1 MLIGRDSELQQ
12 LNRYYGREGSQ
23 IVVVYGQRNIGKTAL
38 IREFIL
44 GKPSDFYMARSCSER
59 EQRYQWARQLEEAGY
74 TISDYPAYKEI
85 FSLLAEGE
93 EKKVLVVEEFQ
104 NLIKADSTFMQ
115 ELADFIRLHGQTQ
128 RLLVILSSST
138 VGWVEKHMV
147 EKIGETAYA
156 LSGLL
161 KLKELKFKDCMEFFP
176 EYDKKQCMEVYALF
190 GGFPGLWEHFNDK
203 ASLQENIVSNILSST
218 GPLFYE
224 AERIVAEE
232 LREMAVYNT
241 ILAAIAEGR
250 HKLNDLYLHTG
261 FSRAKISVY
270 LKNLMELEIV
280 EKVFSY
286 DTEGYTNV
294 QKGIYRISN
303 HLVHFYYRFL
313 YPNQSRLASGTP
325 GSFYLSVIGPKFSAY
340 VAEYFKDICME
351 YLIEKNERRQLPF
364 VFDRFGE
371 WVGKSG
377 NIDIIVQDEMTNTI
391 LALCNYEKPA
401 MTYEDY
407 RRLLSCAQKA
417 RLGTEYIFL
426 FSAGRFDE
434 KLSLEAKIRQN
445 LTLVSLKEL

>member
-1 MLIGRDSELQQ
+1 MLIGRDAELQQ
-12 LNRYYGREGSQ
+12 LSRYYGREGSQ

-44 GKPSDFYMARSCSER
+44 GKPYAFYVAKSCSER
-59 EQRYQWARQLEEAGY
+59 EQRYQWAKQLGEEGKE
-74 TISDYPAYKEI
+74 ISDYPAYQEI
-85 FSLLAEGE
+85 FSLLAKGE

-115 ELADFIRLHGQTQ
+115 ELTSFIRLQGQTHK
-128 RLLVILSSST
+128 LLVILSSST

-147 EKIGETAYA
+147 KKIGDAAHA

-176 EYDKKQCMEVYALF
+176 GYDKRQCLEVYSLL

-203 ASLQENIVSNILSST
+203 ASLRENIVRNILSST
-218 GPLFYE
+218 GPLFFE

-270 LKNLMELEIV
+270 LKNLMELELV
-280 EKVFSY
+280 EKVFTY
-286 DTEGYTNV
+286 DTDGYANV
-294 QKGIYRISN
+294 PKGIYRISN

-313 YPNQSRLASGTP
+313 YPHQSRLLSGTP
-325 GSFYLSVIGPKFSAY
+325 GSFYMSVIEPDFSAY
-340 VAEYFKDICME
+340 VAVYFKDICMD
-351 YLIEKNERRQLPF
+351 YLNAKNENGQLPF

-371 WVGKSG
+371 WEGRSG

-391 LALCNYEKPA
+391 LALCNYENPA

-407 RRLLSCAQKA
+407 RRLLICAQQA

-434 KLSLEAKIRQN
+434 KLSLEAKVRQK